1 MMRLRASIAVFFLAS
16 SMASSLSNCE
26 VAAWHAGLAAFS
38 APSSPKARGTGS
50 IPRTSHGVLPP
61 GARPVGSHLRDAIL
75 EASPR
80 RRPAPAPPPKPQPHF
95 QERSMTQALTTAQRE
110 ELKALLAVRRRDLQA
125 QMQQN
130 RENLAPPAADQDGI
144 HQGNVGR
151 EVDQAL
157 TDIDAADLAR
167 IDHALEALEDGS
179 YGQCGECGC
188 DIPFERLKIE
198 PQTQHCVACKS
209 RWEQSTGHA
218 KPHH

>member
-1 MMRLRASIAVFFLAS
+1 MSKEL
-16 SMASSLSNCE
+16 
-26 VAAWHAGLAAFS
+26 
-38 APSSPKARGTGS
+38 T
-50 IPRTSHGVLPP
+50 
-61 GARPVGSHLRDAIL
+61 
-75 EASPR
+75 
-80 RRPAPAPPPKPQPHF
+80 PAQH
-95 QERSMTQALTTAQRE
+95 E
-110 ELKALLAVRRRDLQA
+110 EIKALLLARRNELQG
-125 QMQQN
+125 QMLQN
-130 RENLAPPAADQDGI
+130 RENLAPPTSDEGGMVQR
-144 HQGNVGR
+144 NVAR

-167 IDHALEALEDGS
+167 IDHALESLEDGS